1 MNTLFGK
8 KSRGKGQ
15 KNVYHRQ
22 NLQKPDANCRA
33 VLAQVRLQ
41 GGEQSAL
48 LVCQSLEQTLQGAPA
63 GGEWQGSAGAEIG
76 PLAGG
81 DIGQIQKYFLLV
93 PGHWMARSLSQLG
106 RALALMLDTM
116 PMAAYS
122 VRMDEPP

>member
-1 MNTLFGK
+1 MPRSA
-8 KSRGKGQ
+8 SR
-15 KNVYHRQ
+15 
-22 NLQKPDANCRA
+22 AA
-33 VLAQVRLQ
+33 S
-41 GGEQSAL
+41 SAL